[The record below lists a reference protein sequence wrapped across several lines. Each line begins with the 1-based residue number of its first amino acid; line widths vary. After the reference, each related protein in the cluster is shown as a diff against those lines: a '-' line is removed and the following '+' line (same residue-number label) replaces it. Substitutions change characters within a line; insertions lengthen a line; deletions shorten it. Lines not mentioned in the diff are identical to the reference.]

1 MSTPASVKG
10 HPVHPMLVTLPI
22 GLWVFSFVGDIVFL
36 AGWGGPVWR
45 VVALYTI
52 AGGVVGALLAAVPGF
67 IDFLSIYDHRVRRIA
82 LSHMLLNLLAVALF
96 AVSFYLRIVSPLGS
110 LPVWVSLV
118 GLVVVGISGW
128 LGGELVYVHQMGVG
142 KPRR

>member
-1 MSTPASVKG
+1 MSTSASVKG
-10 HPVHPMLVTLPI
+10 HPIHPMLVTLPI
-22 GLWVFSFVGDIVFL
+22 GLWVFSFVADIVFH
-36 AGWGGPVWR
+36 AGWGGPVWK

-67 IDFLSIYDHRVRRIA
+67 IDFLSIYDRRVRGIA
-82 LSHMLLNLLAVALF
+82 LAHMVLNLLAVALF
-96 AVSFYLRIVSPLGS
+96 AFSFYLRIVGPLAS

-118 GLVVVGISGW
+118 GLIAIGISGW

-142 KPRR
+142 KPPR